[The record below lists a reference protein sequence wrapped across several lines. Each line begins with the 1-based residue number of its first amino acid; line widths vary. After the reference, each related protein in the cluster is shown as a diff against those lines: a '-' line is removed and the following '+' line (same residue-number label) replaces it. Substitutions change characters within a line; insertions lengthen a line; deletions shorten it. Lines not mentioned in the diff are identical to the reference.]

1 MTVKRKTSRSPT
13 SVESHGF
20 RVGFTSHDKG
30 EPPHAHV
37 RCGDGEAKFWLEP
50 VVRLEWAKRMKRS
63 EIRKARNFIRRHK
76 EKILGDWHAHF
87 SK

>member
-20 RVGFTSHDKG
+20 R
-30 EPPHAHV
+30 
-37 RCGDGEAKFWLEP
+37 
-50 VVRLEWAKRMKRS
+50 
-63 EIRKARNFIRRHK
+63 RKARNFIRRHK